1 MKQRI
6 YSLLFVVV
14 ATLFLVSPTQAQSQT
29 DIIDRL
35 DATLGVSLPSEYKA
49 NIRGNEKMQMVIK
62 SKIGSEYTEEF
73 IKEQM
78 NSSWGINNQ
87 NQLIFVW
94 SAVYKQITDED
105 LYDGSD
111 GDDSRLD
118 DFAEVVDRWEACGNK
133 YAEGFNK
140 YMEQKSAE
148 AKQRSAEAQKRSAET
163 DSMSLVNNLKK
174 ISESLEKLSSS
185 IEKYSTM
192 IDEDHLGKEAI
203 EVLSDFK
210 NKKTAL
216 GERAIKLKSQ
226 MNNKQNHTSSEIDS
240 LLNISKK
247 LLSDISNLRSEVA
260 DRRATKITY
269 SRLENLVK
277 FYSLYKKDPKTIY
290 PDEIAYMRNSAKEI
304 VQDCKE
310 YNIDYKKELT
320 PEMLKFYGIE

>member
-14 ATLFLVSPTQAQSQT
+14 ATLFLVFPTQAQSQT

-49 NIRGNEKMQMVIK
+49 NIRGNEKMQRVIK
-62 SKIGSEYTEEF
+62 SKSGSEYTEGF

-111 GDDSRLD
+111 GDDNRVD

-148 AKQRSAEAQKRSAET
+148 AKQRSAEAKQRSAE
-163 DSMSLVNNLKK
+163 
-174 ISESLEKLSSS
+174 
-185 IEKYSTM
+185 
-192 IDEDHLGKEAI
+192 A
-203 EVLSDFK
+203 
-210 NKKTAL
+210 
-216 GERAIKLKSQ
+216 ER
-226 MNNKQNHTSSEIDS
+226 
-240 LLNISKK
+240 
-247 LLSDISNLRSEVA
+247 RSAEYDRRIAEA
-260 DRRATKITY
+260 DRRSAEYDRRIAEYDKEITKKTS

-277 FYSLYKKDPKTIY
+277 FYSLYKKDPKTVY
-290 PDEIAYMRNSAKEI
+290 PDEIARMKVSAKEI

-320 PEMLKFYGIE
+320 PEILKFYGIE

>member
-14 ATLFLVSPTQAQSQT
+14 ATLFFVSPTQAQSQT

-35 DATLGVSLPSEYKA
+35 DATLGVSLPNEYKA

-62 SKIGSEYTEEF
+62 SKGGSEYTEGF

-94 SAVYKQITDED
+94 SAVYKQITNED

-111 GDDSRLD
+111 GDDSRVD
-118 DFAEVVDRWEACGNK
+118 DFGEVVDRWEACGNK

-148 AKQRSAEAQKRSAET
+148 AKQRSAEMDELIKENT
-163 DSMSLVNNLKK
+163 IISLGNLK
-174 ISESLEKLSSS
+174 
-185 IEKYSTM
+185 
-192 IDEDHLGKEAI
+192 
-203 EVLSDFK
+203 
-210 NKKTAL
+210 
-216 GERAIKLKSQ
+216 
-226 MNNKQNHTSSEIDS
+226 
-240 LLNISKK
+240 
-247 LLSDISNLRSEVA
+247 DI
-260 DRRATKITY
+260 Y
-269 SRLENLVK
+269 G
-277 FYSLYKKDPKTIY
+277 LYLKDPNSITQS
-290 PDEIAYMRNSAKEI
+290 ELVSVRNDAKKVI
-304 VQDCKE
+304 QYCKE

>member
-49 NIRGNEKMQMVIK
+49 NIRGNEKMQRVIK
-62 SKIGSEYTEEF
+62 SKIGSEYTEGF

-94 SAVYKQITDED
+94 SAVYKQIANED

-111 GDDSRLD
+111 GDDNRVD
-118 DFAEVVDRWEACGNK
+118 DFGDVVDRWEACGNK

-148 AKQRSAEAQKRSAET
+148 AKQKSAEYSKEIKESTIRTLEH
-163 DSMSLVNNLKK
+163 LKK
-174 ISESLEKLSSS
+174 I
-185 IEKYSTM
+185 Y
-192 IDEDHLGKEAI
+192 G
-203 EVLSDFK
+203 
-210 NKKTAL
+210 
-216 GERAIKLKSQ
+216 
-226 MNNKQNHTSSEIDS
+226 
-240 LLNISKK
+240 
-247 LLSDISNLRSEVA
+247 
-260 DRRATKITY
+260 
-269 SRLENLVK
+269 
-277 FYSLYKKDPKTIY
+277 LYLKDP
-290 PDEIAYMRNSAKEI
+290 NSITQSELVSVRKDAKEVI
-304 VQDCKE
+304 QNCKK

>member
-49 NIRGNEKMQMVIK
+49 NIRGNEKMQRVIK
-62 SKIGSEYTEEF
+62 SKSGSEYTEGF

-94 SAVYKQITDED
+94 SAVYKQITDDD

-111 GDDSRLD
+111 GDDNRVD
-118 DFAEVVDRWEACGNK
+118 NFAEVVDRWEACGNK

-148 AKQRSAEAQKRSAET
+148 AKQRSAKT

-185 IEKYSTM
+185 IEKYSTI

-203 EVLSDFK
+203 EVLSDYK
-210 NKKTAL
+210 NKKMAL
-216 GERAIKLKSQ
+216 EERTIRFKSR
-226 MNNKQNHTSSEIDS
+226 MSNKQNHTSSEIDS
-240 LLNISKK
+240 LLNKIW
-247 LLSDISNLRSEVA
+247 LLA
-260 DRRATKITY
+260 
-269 SRLENLVK
+269 
-277 FYSLYKKDPKTIY
+277 
-290 PDEIAYMRNSAKEI
+290 
-304 VQDCKE
+304 
-310 YNIDYKKELT
+310 
-320 PEMLKFYGIE
+320 

>member
-1 MKQRI
+1 MKQRL

-49 NIRGNEKMQMVIK
+49 NIRGNEKMQRVIK
-62 SKIGSEYTEEF
+62 SKSGSEYTEGF

-118 DFAEVVDRWEACGNK
+118 DFGDIVDRWEACGNK

-148 AKQRSAEAQKRSAET
+148 ADRRSAEYDRRSAEADRRSAEY
-163 DSMSLVNNLKK
+163 DRR
-174 ISESLEKLSSS
+174 IAE
-185 IEKYSTM
+185 Y
-192 IDEDHLGKEAI
+192 DKEI
-203 EVLSDFK
+203 T
-210 NKKTAL
+210 KKT
-216 GERAIKLKSQ
+216 S
-226 MNNKQNHTSSEIDS
+226 
-240 LLNISKK
+240 
-247 LLSDISNLRSEVA
+247 
-260 DRRATKITY
+260 

-277 FYSLYKKDPKTIY
+277 FYSLYKKDPKTVY
-290 PDEIAYMRNSAKEI
+290 PDEIARMKVSAKEI

-320 PEMLKFYGIE
+320 PEMLKL

>member
-14 ATLFLVSPTQAQSQT
+14 ATLFLVFPTQAQSQT

-49 NIRGNEKMQMVIK
+49 NIRGNEKMQRVIK
-62 SKIGSEYTEEF
+62 SKSGSEYTEGF

-111 GDDSRLD
+111 GDDNRVD

-148 AKQRSAEAQKRSAET
+148 AKQRSAEAKQRSAEAERRSAEY
-163 DSMSLVNNLKK
+163 DRR
-174 ISESLEKLSSS
+174 IAE
-185 IEKYSTM
+185 Y
-192 IDEDHLGKEAI
+192 DKEI
-203 EVLSDFK
+203 T
-210 NKKTAL
+210 KKT
-216 GERAIKLKSQ
+216 S
-226 MNNKQNHTSSEIDS
+226 
-240 LLNISKK
+240 
-247 LLSDISNLRSEVA
+247 
-260 DRRATKITY
+260 

-277 FYSLYKKDPKTIY
+277 FYSLYKKDPKTVY
-290 PDEIAYMRNSAKEI
+290 PDEIARMKVSAKEI

-320 PEMLKFYGIE
+320 PEILKFYGIE

>member
-14 ATLFLVSPTQAQSQT
+14 ATLFLVFPTQAQSQT

-49 NIRGNEKMQMVIK
+49 NIRGNEKMQRVIK
-62 SKIGSEYTEEF
+62 SKSGSEYTEGF

-111 GDDSRLD
+111 GDDNRVD
-118 DFAEVVDRWEACGNK
+118 DFAEVVDRWEACGIK

-148 AKQRSAEAQKRSAET
+148 AKQRSAEAKQRSAET
-163 DSMSLVNNLKK
+163 DSMSLVNNLK
-174 ISESLEKLSSS
+174 LF
-185 IEKYSTM
+185 
-192 IDEDHLGKEAI
+192 ID
-203 EVLSDFK
+203 
-210 NKKTAL
+210 N
-216 GERAIKLKSQ
+216 
-226 MNNKQNHTSSEIDS
+226 TS
-240 LLNISKK
+240 
-247 LLSDISNLRSEVA
+247 
-260 DRRATKITY
+260 
-269 SRLENLVK
+269 
-277 FYSLYKKDPKTIY
+277 
-290 PDEIAYMRNSAKEI
+290 
-304 VQDCKE
+304 
-310 YNIDYKKELT
+310 
-320 PEMLKFYGIE
+320 

>member
-14 ATLFLVSPTQAQSQT
+14 ATLFLVFPTQAQSQT

-49 NIRGNEKMQMVIK
+49 NIRGNEKMQRVIK
-62 SKIGSEYTEEF
+62 SKSGSEYTEGF

-111 GDDSRLD
+111 GDDNRVD

-148 AKQRSAEAQKRSAET
+148 AKQRSAEAKQRSAE
-163 DSMSLVNNLKK
+163 
-174 ISESLEKLSSS
+174 
-185 IEKYSTM
+185 
-192 IDEDHLGKEAI
+192 
-203 EVLSDFK
+203 
-210 NKKTAL
+210 
-216 GERAIKLKSQ
+216 
-226 MNNKQNHTSSEIDS
+226 
-240 LLNISKK
+240 
-247 LLSDISNLRSEVA
+247 A
-260 DRRATKITY
+260 DRRSAEYDRRIAEYDKEITKKTS

-277 FYSLYKKDPKTIY
+277 FYSLYKKDPKTVY
-290 PDEIAYMRNSAKEI
+290 PDEIARMKVSAKEI

-320 PEMLKFYGIE
+320 PEILKFYGIE

>member
-14 ATLFLVSPTQAQSQT
+14 ATLFLVFPTQAQSQT

-49 NIRGNEKMQMVIK
+49 NIRGNEKMQRVIK
-62 SKIGSEYTEEF
+62 SKSGSEYTEGF

-111 GDDSRLD
+111 GDDNRVD

-148 AKQRSAEAQKRSAET
+148 AKQRSAEAERRSAEY
-163 DSMSLVNNLKK
+163 DRR
-174 ISESLEKLSSS
+174 IAE
-185 IEKYSTM
+185 Y
-192 IDEDHLGKEAI
+192 DKEI
-203 EVLSDFK
+203 T
-210 NKKTAL
+210 KKT
-216 GERAIKLKSQ
+216 S
-226 MNNKQNHTSSEIDS
+226 
-240 LLNISKK
+240 
-247 LLSDISNLRSEVA
+247 
-260 DRRATKITY
+260 

-277 FYSLYKKDPKTIY
+277 FYSLYKKDPKTVY
-290 PDEIAYMRNSAKEI
+290 PDEIARMKVSAKEI

-320 PEMLKFYGIE
+320 PEILKFYGIE

>member
-49 NIRGNEKMQMVIK
+49 NIRGNEKMQRVIK
-62 SKIGSEYTEEF
+62 SKSGSEYTEGF

-111 GDDSRLD
+111 GDDNRVD

-148 AKQRSAEAQKRSAET
+148 AERRSAEY
-163 DSMSLVNNLKK
+163 D
-174 ISESLEKLSSS
+174 
-185 IEKYSTM
+185 
-192 IDEDHLGKEAI
+192 KEI
-203 EVLSDFK
+203 T
-210 NKKTAL
+210 KKT
-216 GERAIKLKSQ
+216 S
-226 MNNKQNHTSSEIDS
+226 
-240 LLNISKK
+240 
-247 LLSDISNLRSEVA
+247 
-260 DRRATKITY
+260 

-277 FYSLYKKDPKTIY
+277 FYSLYKKDPKTVY
-290 PDEIAYMRNSAKEI
+290 PDEIARMKVSAKEI

>member
-14 ATLFLVSPTQAQSQT
+14 ATLFLVFPTQAQSQT

-49 NIRGNEKMQMVIK
+49 NIRGNEKMQRVIK
-62 SKIGSEYTEEF
+62 SKSGSEYTEGF

-111 GDDSRLD
+111 GDDNRVD

-148 AKQRSAEAQKRSAET
+148 AKQRSAEYDRRSAE
-163 DSMSLVNNLKK
+163 
-174 ISESLEKLSSS
+174 
-185 IEKYSTM
+185 
-192 IDEDHLGKEAI
+192 
-203 EVLSDFK
+203 
-210 NKKTAL
+210 
-216 GERAIKLKSQ
+216 
-226 MNNKQNHTSSEIDS
+226 
-240 LLNISKK
+240 
-247 LLSDISNLRSEVA
+247 A
-260 DRRATKITY
+260 DRRSAEYDRRIAEYDKEITKKTS

-277 FYSLYKKDPKTIY
+277 FYSLYKKDPKTVY
-290 PDEIAYMRNSAKEI
+290 PDEIARMKVSAKEI

-320 PEMLKFYGIE
+320 PEILKFYGIE

>member
-1 MKQRI
+1 M
-6 YSLLFVVV
+6 
-14 ATLFLVSPTQAQSQT
+14 
-29 DIIDRL
+29 
-35 DATLGVSLPSEYKA
+35 
-49 NIRGNEKMQMVIK
+49 
-62 SKIGSEYTEEF
+62 
-73 IKEQM
+73 
-78 NSSWGINNQ
+78 
-87 NQLIFVW
+87 
-94 SAVYKQITDED
+94 
-105 LYDGSD
+105 
-111 GDDSRLD
+111 D

-148 AKQRSAEAQKRSAET
+148 AKQRSAKT
-163 DSMSLVNNLKK
+163 DSMSSVNNLKK

-203 EVLSDFK
+203 EVLSDYK
-210 NKKTAL
+210 NKKMAL
-216 GERAIKLKSQ
+216 EERTIRFKSR
-226 MNNKQNHTSSEIDS
+226 MSNKQNHTSSEIDS

-260 DRRATKITY
+260 DRRSAEYDRRSAEADRRSAEYDRRIAEYDKEITKKTS

-277 FYSLYKKDPKTIY
+277 FYSLYKKDPKTVY
-290 PDEIAYMRNSAKEI
+290 PDEIARMKVSAKEI

>member
-49 NIRGNEKMQMVIK
+49 NIRGNEKMQRVIK
-62 SKIGSEYTEEF
+62 SKSGSEYTEGF

-111 GDDSRLD
+111 GDDNRVD

-148 AKQRSAEAQKRSAET
+148 AKQRSAEYDRRSAE
-163 DSMSLVNNLKK
+163 
-174 ISESLEKLSSS
+174 
-185 IEKYSTM
+185 
-192 IDEDHLGKEAI
+192 
-203 EVLSDFK
+203 
-210 NKKTAL
+210 
-216 GERAIKLKSQ
+216 
-226 MNNKQNHTSSEIDS
+226 
-240 LLNISKK
+240 
-247 LLSDISNLRSEVA
+247 A
-260 DRRATKITY
+260 DRRSAEYDRRIAEYDKEITKKTS

-277 FYSLYKKDPKTIY
+277 FYSLYKKDPKTVY
-290 PDEIAYMRNSAKEI
+290 PDEIARMKVSAKEI

>member
-14 ATLFLVSPTQAQSQT
+14 ATLFLVFPTQAQSQT

-49 NIRGNEKMQMVIK
+49 NIRGNEKMQRVIK
-62 SKIGSEYTEEF
+62 SKSGSEYTEGF

-111 GDDSRLD
+111 GDDNRVD

-148 AKQRSAEAQKRSAET
+148 AKQRSAEAKQRSAE
-163 DSMSLVNNLKK
+163 
-174 ISESLEKLSSS
+174 
-185 IEKYSTM
+185 
-192 IDEDHLGKEAI
+192 A
-203 EVLSDFK
+203 
-210 NKKTAL
+210 
-216 GERAIKLKSQ
+216 ER
-226 MNNKQNHTSSEIDS
+226 
-240 LLNISKK
+240 
-247 LLSDISNLRSEVA
+247 RSAEYDRRSAEA
-260 DRRATKITY
+260 DRRSAEYDRRSAEADRRSAEYDRRIAEYDKEITKKTS

-277 FYSLYKKDPKTIY
+277 FYSLYKKDPKTVY
-290 PDEIAYMRNSAKEI
+290 PDEIARMKVSAKEI

-320 PEMLKFYGIE
+320 PEILKFYGIE

>member
-35 DATLGVSLPSEYKA
+35 DATLGVSLPSEYMS
-49 NIRGNEKMQMVIK
+49 NIRGNEKMQRVIK
-62 SKIGSEYTEEF
+62 SRIGSEYTEGF

-118 DFAEVVDRWEACGNK
+118 NFAEVIDRWEACGNK

-148 AKQRSAEAQKRSAET
+148 AERRSAEAERRSAEYDRRIAEYSKEIKEST
-163 DSMSLVNNLKK
+163 IRTLEHLKK
-174 ISESLEKLSSS
+174 I
-185 IEKYSTM
+185 Y
-192 IDEDHLGKEAI
+192 G
-203 EVLSDFK
+203 
-210 NKKTAL
+210 
-216 GERAIKLKSQ
+216 
-226 MNNKQNHTSSEIDS
+226 
-240 LLNISKK
+240 
-247 LLSDISNLRSEVA
+247 
-260 DRRATKITY
+260 
-269 SRLENLVK
+269 
-277 FYSLYKKDPKTIY
+277 LYLKDP
-290 PDEIAYMRNSAKEI
+290 NSITQSELVSVRKDAKKVI
-304 VQDCKE
+304 QRCKK

>member
-6 YSLLFVVV
+6 YPLLFVVV

-49 NIRGNEKMQMVIK
+49 NIRGNEKMQRVIK
-62 SKIGSEYTEEF
+62 SKSGSEYTEGF

-118 DFAEVVDRWEACGNK
+118 DFGDVVDRWEACGNK

-148 AKQRSAEAQKRSAET
+148 AKQRSAEAERRSAEARQEIIKT
-163 DSMSLVNNLKK
+163 THRRINQLVQFYNLYK
-174 ISESLEKLSSS
+174 
-185 IEKYSTM
+185 
-192 IDEDHLGKEAI
+192 EDPNS
-203 EVLSDFK
+203 V
-210 NKKTAL
+210 
-216 GERAIKLKSQ
+216 
-226 MNNKQNHTSSEIDS
+226 KQ
-240 LLNISKK
+240 
-247 LLSDISNLRSEVA
+247 
-260 DRRATKITY
+260 
-269 SRLENLVK
+269 ENLEWM
-277 FYSLYKKDPKTIY
+277 LG
-290 PDEIAYMRNSAKEI
+290 NAKEI

-320 PEMLKFYGIE
+320 PEILKFYGIE

>member
-1 MKQRI
+1 
-6 YSLLFVVV
+6 
-14 ATLFLVSPTQAQSQT
+14 
-29 DIIDRL
+29 
-35 DATLGVSLPSEYKA
+35 
-49 NIRGNEKMQMVIK
+49 MVIK

-148 AKQRSAEAQKRSAET
+148 AKQRSAEAQKRSAEAQKRSAEAQKRSAEAQKRSAET

>member
-62 SKIGSEYTEEF
+62 SKIGSEYTEGF

-111 GDDSRLD
+111 GDDNRVD
-118 DFAEVVDRWEACGNK
+118 DFGDVVDRWEACGNK

-148 AKQRSAEAQKRSAET
+148 AKQRSAEMDELIKENT
-163 DSMSLVNNLKK
+163 IISLGNLK
-174 ISESLEKLSSS
+174 
-185 IEKYSTM
+185 
-192 IDEDHLGKEAI
+192 
-203 EVLSDFK
+203 
-210 NKKTAL
+210 
-216 GERAIKLKSQ
+216 
-226 MNNKQNHTSSEIDS
+226 
-240 LLNISKK
+240 
-247 LLSDISNLRSEVA
+247 DI
-260 DRRATKITY
+260 Y
-269 SRLENLVK
+269 G
-277 FYSLYKKDPKTIY
+277 LYLKDP
-290 PDEIAYMRNSAKEI
+290 NSITQSELVSVRKDAKEVI
-304 VQDCKE
+304 QNCKE

>member
-1 MKQRI
+1 
-6 YSLLFVVV
+6 
-14 ATLFLVSPTQAQSQT
+14 
-29 DIIDRL
+29 
-35 DATLGVSLPSEYKA
+35 
-49 NIRGNEKMQMVIK
+49 MQMVIK
-62 SKIGSEYTEEF
+62 SKIGSEYTEGF

-111 GDDSRLD
+111 GDDNRVD

-148 AKQRSAEAQKRSAET
+148 AERRSAEY
-163 DSMSLVNNLKK
+163 D
-174 ISESLEKLSSS
+174 
-185 IEKYSTM
+185 
-192 IDEDHLGKEAI
+192 KEI
-203 EVLSDFK
+203 T
-210 NKKTAL
+210 KKT
-216 GERAIKLKSQ
+216 S
-226 MNNKQNHTSSEIDS
+226 
-240 LLNISKK
+240 
-247 LLSDISNLRSEVA
+247 
-260 DRRATKITY
+260 

>member
-1 MKQRI
+1 
-6 YSLLFVVV
+6 
-14 ATLFLVSPTQAQSQT
+14 
-29 DIIDRL
+29 
-35 DATLGVSLPSEYKA
+35 
-49 NIRGNEKMQMVIK
+49 MVIK

-118 DFAEVVDRWEACGNK
+118 DFGDVVDRWEACGKK

-148 AKQRSAEAQKRSAET
+148 AKQRSAEAERRSAE
-163 DSMSLVNNLKK
+163 
-174 ISESLEKLSSS
+174 
-185 IEKYSTM
+185 Y
-192 IDEDHLGKEAI
+192 
-203 EVLSDFK
+203 
-210 NKKTAL
+210 
-216 GERAIKLKSQ
+216 
-226 MNNKQNHTSSEIDS
+226 
-240 LLNISKK
+240 
-247 LLSDISNLRSEVA
+247 
-260 DRRATKITY
+260 DRRSAEYDRRSAEYDRRSAEYDRRSAEARQKIAKTTS

>member
-118 DFAEVVDRWEACGNK
+118 DFGDVVDRWEACGNK

-148 AKQRSAEAQKRSAET
+148 AKQRSAEAERRSAE
-163 DSMSLVNNLKK
+163 
-174 ISESLEKLSSS
+174 
-185 IEKYSTM
+185 
-192 IDEDHLGKEAI
+192 
-203 EVLSDFK
+203 
-210 NKKTAL
+210 
-216 GERAIKLKSQ
+216 
-226 MNNKQNHTSSEIDS
+226 
-240 LLNISKK
+240 
-247 LLSDISNLRSEVA
+247 A
-260 DRRATKITY
+260 DRRSAEARQEIIKTTHRRINQLVQFYNLYKEDPN
-269 SRLENLVK
+269 SVKQENLEWM
-277 FYSLYKKDPKTIY
+277 LG
-290 PDEIAYMRNSAKEI
+290 NAKEI

-320 PEMLKFYGIE
+320 PELLKFYGIE

>member
-49 NIRGNEKMQMVIK
+49 NIRGNEKMQRVIK
-62 SKIGSEYTEEF
+62 SKIGSEYTEGF

-118 DFAEVVDRWEACGNK
+118 DFGDVVDRWEACGNK

-148 AKQRSAEAQKRSAET
+148 AKQRSAEAERRSAEARQEIIKT
-163 DSMSLVNNLKK
+163 THRRINQLVQFYNLYK
-174 ISESLEKLSSS
+174 
-185 IEKYSTM
+185 
-192 IDEDHLGKEAI
+192 EDPNS
-203 EVLSDFK
+203 V
-210 NKKTAL
+210 
-216 GERAIKLKSQ
+216 
-226 MNNKQNHTSSEIDS
+226 KQ
-240 LLNISKK
+240 
-247 LLSDISNLRSEVA
+247 
-260 DRRATKITY
+260 
-269 SRLENLVK
+269 ENLEWM
-277 FYSLYKKDPKTIY
+277 LG
-290 PDEIAYMRNSAKEI
+290 NAKEI

-320 PEMLKFYGIE
+320 PEILKFYGIE

>member
-49 NIRGNEKMQMVIK
+49 NIRGNEKMQRVIK
-62 SKIGSEYTEEF
+62 SKIGSEYTEGF

-118 DFAEVVDRWEACGNK
+118 DFGDIVDRWEACGNK

-148 AKQRSAEAQKRSAET
+148 AERRSAEAKQKSAEAERRSAEY
-163 DSMSLVNNLKK
+163 D
-174 ISESLEKLSSS
+174 
-185 IEKYSTM
+185 
-192 IDEDHLGKEAI
+192 
-203 EVLSDFK
+203 
-210 NKKTAL
+210 
-216 GERAIKLKSQ
+216 R
-226 MNNKQNHTSSEIDS
+226 
-240 LLNISKK
+240 
-247 LLSDISNLRSEVA
+247 RSAEA
-260 DRRATKITY
+260 DRRSAEYDRRSAEADRRSAEYDRRIAEYDKEITKKTS

-277 FYSLYKKDPKTIY
+277 FYSLYKKDPKTVY
-290 PDEIAYMRNSAKEI
+290 PDEIARMKVSAKEI

-320 PEMLKFYGIE
+320 PEILKFYGIE